1 MTSAHFFFPKF
12 LTTIFLFIGIA
23 VCGFTQNTHIP
34 KLTSDLRSGIS
45 NAEEGMLVFDL
56 NTESF
61 WYFQDGKWLDLN
73 VIESTFQGNQN
84 QKSMATSTPKV
95 DFVIASDTI
104 MSVDSTHLSL
114 LFPDSSTI
122 IGYGAGRLNAITVND
137 PDEQGRFNTFIGLQ
151 SGYNNRLDL
160 NICSAYDPFNI
171 YEGACASHN
180 VFIGS
185 RSGFQNIHGRN
196 NVFIGNRAGYS
207 NFGLG
212 DYLPG
217 EGGSGSDNT
226 FIGFLSGRA
235 NLNGDWNTFL
245 GAYSGEFNGT
255 QSDTFNNPGEG
266 FYNTYLGA
274 LAGRFN
280 ETGMR
285 NTYIGTES
293 GGHFEHLNGND
304 NVYVGQQSGFVN
316 LGNQNV
322 FLGTQ
327 AGRTGDII
335 DNINR
340 SVAIGYQAGWSMDGD
355 DNIVIG
361 YQAGYNFAG
370 SDKLYIENSASITP
384 LIYGDFD
391 TDHIRI
397 NGNQEVLGKMAIG
410 SADEVIDS
418 RLDIAAFENT
428 SYSTDGALM
437 IGSKTASNMIF
448 DQNDILARMNGS
460 AADMHLQRDGGRVI
474 LGSTLNSVDDK
485 LFIEAGANQ
494 SGLRVRQAGSTKL
507 RTDPNGG
514 LSVGIL
520 QTPPVNGLHVE
531 GDISLDGQEISASSN
546 LTIAAG
552 NSIKIVT
559 VGHTIFLDPS
569 GDISI
574 TSSGNLNLEATNITL
589 DASNTITLNAGNDVL
604 INANDRID
612 LAAVNELELSSTG
625 SFIDVNATT
634 DMFVDVGLKFDLS
647 ATNEIELTSSNLLDF
662 DGVQLDFD
670 ASAIMNLDGA
680 NIHLN
685 ASNGGLQR
693 AARNGGLVT
702 NPPCSFGCNGVINF
716 SGTSGSVLIGN

>member
-1 MTSAHFFFPKF
+1 M
-12 LTTIFLFIGIA
+12 
-23 VCGFTQNTHIP
+23 
-34 KLTSDLRSGIS
+34 
-45 NAEEGMLVFDL
+45 
-56 NTESF
+56 
-61 WYFQDGKWLDLN
+61 
-73 VIESTFQGNQN
+73 
-84 QKSMATSTPKV
+84 
-95 DFVIASDTI
+95 
-104 MSVDSTHLSL
+104 

-122 IGYGAGRLNAITVND
+122 IGYEAGRLNAIPVND

-151 SGYNNRLDL
+151 SGFNNRLDL
-160 NICSAYDPFNI
+160 SICSAYDPFNI

-185 RSGFQNIHGRN
+185 RSGFLNNQGRN

-212 DYLPG
+212 DYSPG
-217 EGGSGSDNT
+217 EGGAGSDNT

-235 NLNGDWNTFL
+235 NLNGDWNTFI
-245 GAYSGEFNGT
+245 GAYSGEFNGA
-255 QSDTFNNPGEG
+255 QSDTFNDPGEG
-266 FYNTYLGA
+266 IYNTYLGA

-280 ETGMR
+280 ETGLR

-304 NVYVGQQSGFVN
+304 NVYVGQRTGYVN

-322 FLGTQ
+322 FLGNE
-327 AGRTGDII
+327 AGRTGDSF

-361 YQAGYNFAG
+361 YQSGYNFSG
-370 SDKLYIENSASITP
+370 SDKLYIENSVSNTP

-391 TDHIRI
+391 IDHIRI
-397 NGNQEVLGKMAIG
+397 NGNQEVSGKMALG
-410 SADEVIDS
+410 SADEIIDS

-437 IGSKTASNMIF
+437 IGSKTAANMIF
-448 DQNDILARMNGS
+448 DQNDILTRMNGS
-460 AADMHLQRDGGRVI
+460 AADLHLQRDGGRVI
-474 LGSTLNSVDDK
+474 LGSTLNSVNDK
-485 LFIEAGANQ
+485 LYIEVGANQ
-494 SGLRVRQAGSTKL
+494 SGLRVRQAGNTKL

-531 GDISLDGQEISASSN
+531 GDISLDGQEIAASSILN
-546 LTIAAG
+546 IAAG

-559 VGHTIFLDPS
+559 GGHTILLDPS

-574 TSSGNLNLEATNITL
+574 SSSGNFNIDATNITL
-589 DASNTITLNAGNDVL
+589 DASNTLTLNAGNDVL

-612 LAAVNELELSSTG
+612 LASVNELELNSTN

-634 DMFVDVGLKFDLS
+634 NMFVDVGLKFDLA
-647 ATNEIELTSSNLLDF
+647 ATTEIELTSSNLLDF
-662 DGVQLDFD
+662 DGGTLDFD
-670 ASAIMNLDGA
+670 ASGLLSLDGIA
-680 NIHLN
+680 IQLN

-693 AARNGGLVT
+693 AA
-702 NPPCSFGCNGVINF
+702 
-716 SGTSGSVLIGN
+716 